1 MVQNSPSHDDRNWR
15 GSSSGLTDD
24 RGISDTLAFV
34 LTFSIIIT
42 SVGVVYG
49 FGFASLSDIRD
60 DQTEANAQQAF
71 EGIGDDINDIRN
83 TGVPKR
89 SNRIELRGG
98 TIATNTSSQISI
110 EINKTTTAYTGS
122 LGTLTYQLD
131 ERTTIGYEGGATF
144 RSEGPNSVMHT
155 TPSFQCFENPNKSVI
170 SIVVLKD
177 TSPTSVS
184 SSSTISVM
192 ATKVNQTLEY
202 PKNLSST
209 FDVDTVTVTVTGS
222 PYQEAW
228 NREFSQRSA
237 WSVSGNS
244 YTCQTDELHIRV
256 TEVEI
261 AYEE

>member
-15 GSSSGLTDD
+15 SNSSVLTDD

-60 DQTEANAQQAF
+60 DQTEANAQHAF
-71 EGIGDDINDIRN
+71 EGIGDDINDIRD

-89 SNRIELRGG
+89 SKRIELRGG
-98 TIATNTSSQISI
+98 TIATDTSSQISI
-110 EINKTTTAYTGS
+110 EINKTTPAYSGS

-131 ERTTIGYEGGATF
+131 ETTTIGYEGGATF
-144 RSEGPNSVMHT
+144 RSESTNSVMHT
-155 TPSFQCFENPNKSVI
+155 APSFQCFENPNKSVI

-177 TSPTSVS
+177 TTPSSVS
-184 SSSTISVM
+184 SSGTISVV
-192 ATKVNQTLEY
+192 ATKVKQTLEY

-209 FDVDTVTVTVTGS
+209 IDVDNVTVTVTGS

-228 NREFSQRSA
+228 NREFTERSA
-237 WSVSGNS
+237 WTVSGNS
-244 YTCQTDELHIRV
+244 YTCNTEQVYIRV
-256 TEVEI
+256 TEI
-261 AYEE
+261 KITYEE